1 MLLVFISIQHTFLF
15 DWGSWESTV
24 YSFQLVRSQRQ
35 TDRNINTISH
45 RCYPI
50 NILTFKH
57 GGILKIFYIQT
68 IYISVDHCP
77 PKQMRMEMGE
87 SCCTGH
93 FKFLASELTL
103 LCLPQSIIG
112 MQLYVLTPCPPLS
125 VWKKHIIHW
134 HILHGPRPGCPR
146 HDVFKVVQA
155 LHSQHKNRGDEYDFL
170 LLHFIFSECLN
181 QTRGKNSSSSWVNN
195 SVKHGLGWQIIVGF
209 LPQQNGLCPS
219 SEHLILLSCC
229 F

>member
-1 MLLVFISIQHTFLF
+1 MPWRGLLF
-15 DWGSWESTV
+15 DWGSWTQRTV
-24 YSFQLVRSQRQ
+24 YSFQLVRSQHQ

-87 SCCTGH
+87 SCSTGH

-103 LCLPQSIIG
+103 RLPQSIIG
-112 MQLYVLTPCPPLS
+112 MQLDVLTPYPP
-125 VWKKHIIHW
+125 
-134 HILHGPRPGCPR
+134 
-146 HDVFKVVQA
+146 
-155 LHSQHKNRGDEYDFL
+155 SQFERNISFTDTFCMAPDLAAPAMMYLK
-170 LLHFIFSECLN
+170 
-181 QTRGKNSSSSWVNN
+181 
-195 SVKHGLGWQIIVGF
+195 
-209 LPQQNGLCPS
+209 
-219 SEHLILLSCC
+219 
-229 F
+229 

>member
-1 MLLVFISIQHTFLF
+1 MLVFIFISIQHIFLF
-15 DWGSWESTV
+15 DWGSWTHSTV
-24 YSFQLVRSQRQ
+24 YSFQLVKSQ

-103 LCLPQSIIG
+103 TTEHHWDAAECSH
-112 MQLYVLTPCPPLS
+112 PP
-125 VWKKHIIHW
+125 
-134 HILHGPRPGCPR
+134 
-146 HDVFKVVQA
+146 
-155 LHSQHKNRGDEYDFL
+155 SQFERNISFTDTFCMAPDLAAPAMMYLK
-170 LLHFIFSECLN
+170 
-181 QTRGKNSSSSWVNN
+181 
-195 SVKHGLGWQIIVGF
+195 
-209 LPQQNGLCPS
+209 
-219 SEHLILLSCC
+219 
-229 F
+229 

>member
-24 YSFQLVRSQRQ
+24 YSFQLVRSQHQ

-103 LCLPQSIIG
+103 RLPQRIIG
-112 MQLYVLTPCPPLS
+112 MQLTVLTPCPPPLS
-125 VWKKHIIHW
+125 LKETY
-134 HILHGPRPGCPR
+134 
-146 HDVFKVVQA
+146 
-155 LHSQHKNRGDEYDFL
+155 HSL
-170 LLHFIFSECLN
+170 THFAWP
-181 QTRGKNSSSSWVNN
+181 QTW
-195 SVKHGLGWQIIVGF
+195 
-209 LPQQNGLCPS
+209 LPPPWC
-219 SEHLILLSCC
+219 I
-229 F
+229 